1 MRPHATTLETT
12 LRDVTTA
19 SQLLES
25 LGQPELAPRLPASLD
40 VDDLLALADHEAAL
54 RRNPYLGREHVVLAA
69 ARICDDT
76 ALYREISETVPEG
89 TPRRGLLGWR
99 PRGPRSRARSRARR
113 RLEAEQQD
121 AQRRDDGGP
130 GPEGGDD
137 GPQ

>member
-1 MRPHATTLETT
+1 MRPHAATLDTA
-12 LRDVTTA
+12 LHDVSSA
-19 SQLLES
+19 AQLLES
-25 LGQPELAPRLPASLD
+25 LDQPGLAGRLPASLG

-76 ALYREISETVPEG
+76 ALYREISEAVPEG

-99 PRGPRSRARSRARR
+99 PRGPRSRARTRARR

-121 AQRRDDGGP
+121 AQRRDDSGP

-137 GPQ
+137 RQ

>member
-1 MRPHATTLETT
+1 MRPHAATLDSA
-12 LRDVTTA
+12 LRGVSTPA
-19 SQLLES
+19 QLLES
-25 LGQPELAPRLPASLD
+25 LDQPGLAARLPGSLG

-54 RRNPYLGREHVVLAA
+54 RRNPYLGREHVLLAA

-76 ALYREISETVPEG
+76 GLYRELSATVPEG

-121 AQRRDDGGP
+121 AQRRDDSGP

-137 GPQ
+137 SQ

>member
-1 MRPHATTLETT
+1 MRPHASGLDTV
-12 LRDVTTA
+12 LRGVSGTA
-19 SQLLES
+19 QLLES
-25 LGQPELAPRLPASLD
+25 LGRPELAPRLPASLG

-69 ARICDDT
+69 ARICDDA
-76 ALYREISETVPEG
+76 ALYREVSAELPEG

-99 PRGPRSRARSRARR
+99 PRGPRSLARPRARR

-121 AQRRDDGGP
+121 AQRRDGGS
-130 GPEGGDD
+130 GPEGGD